1 MTIQAY
7 LQIEN
12 NMVTNSVM
20 WDGDT
25 TNWQPPQDS
34 IALVQATTPAMV
46 WKPVFIDEKITDY
59 ILVEVI
65 GTGKIGFT
73 WDGTVLTTNDPQPS
87 IPIQPTTT
95 GTQTA

>member
-1 MTIQAY
+1 MTIEAY

-12 NMVTNSVM
+12 NVVSNNVL

-25 TNWQPPQDS
+25 TNWQPPSD
-34 IALVQATTPAMV
+34 ATMLVQADTKAMK
-46 WKPVFIDEKITDY
+46 WQLNDEKTAFV
-59 ILVEVI
+59 LVEVI
-65 GTGKIGFT
+65 GAGQIGFT

-87 IPIQPTTT
+87 IPVQPTTT

>member
-1 MTIQAY
+1 MTIEAY

-12 NMVTNSVM
+12 NVVTNNVL

-25 TNWQPPQDS
+25 TNWQPPSD
-34 IALVQATTPAMV
+34 ATMLVQADTNAMV
-46 WKPVFIDEKITDY
+46 WQLNDEKTAFV
-59 ILVEVI
+59 LVEVI
-65 GTGKIGFT
+65 GAGQIGFT

-87 IPIQPTTT
+87 IPVQPTTT